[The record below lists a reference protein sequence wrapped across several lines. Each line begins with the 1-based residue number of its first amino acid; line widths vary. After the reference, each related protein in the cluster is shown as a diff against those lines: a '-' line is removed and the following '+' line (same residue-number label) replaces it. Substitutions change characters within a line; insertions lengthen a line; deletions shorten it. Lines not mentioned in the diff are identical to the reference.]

1 MEKFY
6 IYLHKT
12 ADTLETF
19 YVGKGKDNRAWS
31 TRGRSKFWSRVKD
44 RHGYI
49 VEIVS
54 TGLSE
59 QEAFLKEKELIKFYG
74 RRDKNQGNLV
84 NPPSII
90 NLQLQYLHVIII
102 PSNKN
107 NSCSKPFWFTLGGLL
122 FD

>member
-44 RHGYI
+44 KHGYI

-59 QEAFLKEKELIKFYG
+59 HEAFLKEKELIKFYG

-84 NPPSII
+84 NLTDGGEGVSGFIW
-90 NLQLQYLHVIII
+90 
-102 PSNKN
+102 SEESKN
-107 NSCSKPFWFTLGGLL
+107 
-122 FD
+122 